1 MADDRRDE
9 GPRPDAGKIA
19 RDAGAEIGDA
29 ITRAGQAAG
38 TALLRVG
45 ELASDALL
53 GLFGGPGRAGGPLAT
68 GVVPELVPLLP
79 TRAGD
84 EVDTRVRLVNDGD
97 SASEPFALSATDLVS
112 DDGERIAADAV
123 LPPDHERV
131 VGAHL
136 SDSVPLTVKVPSG
149 TKPGVY
155 RGEIRGTGVAP
166 APLVVEVR

>member
-9 GPRPDAGKIA
+9 DPRPDAGKIA

-38 TALLRVG
+38 TALLRGG

-53 GLFGGPGRAGGPLAT
+53 GFFGGPGRAGGALVT
-68 GVVPELVPLLP
+68 NVVPELVPLLP
-79 TRAGD
+79 VGAGD
-84 EVDTRVRLVNDGD
+84 EVDTRVKLVNDGD
-97 SASEPFALSATDLVS
+97 GASEPFAPSATDLVS
-112 DDGERIAADAV
+112 EAGDRIAAEAV
-123 LPPDHERV
+123 APPGHQRV
-131 VGAHL
+131 VASHS
-136 SDSVPLTVKVPSG
+136 SDSVPLTVKIPSD

-155 RGEIRGTGVAP
+155 RGEIRGTGVVP